1 MLTCYLVGY
10 PNLSVS
16 FMCNVIEEAEDRKT
30 SSEIPTINKY
40 HGSRKNEAN
49 FETRKTNNTMVD
61 PLQVMIKT
69 TLN

>member
-1 MLTCYLVGY
+1 
-10 PNLSVS
+10 
-16 FMCNVIEEAEDRKT
+16 MCNVIEEAEDRKT

-49 FETRKTNNTMVD
+49 FETQKTNNTMVD